1 MKKILLIA
9 TGGTIASTTGKH
21 GLSPTV
27 SAEELI
33 EYVPEIRK
41 CCEADYIQP
50 YNIDSTNVTP
60 AHWLTLA
67 EAIRENYAAYDGFVV
82 CHGTD
87 TMAYTAAALSYQ
99 IQNSKKPI
107 VLTGSQ
113 KPIDKEDTDA
123 RINLRDAFSYAAS
136 EKSAQVTIVF
146 HGKAIAGTR
155 AKKIRTKSFNAFDS
169 VDFPV
174 LATVREGKV
183 LQYIEPPESV
193 KNAAAPDFYKRL
205 DGKVGLCCLTP
216 GFSGAVLDSYFEN
229 NDAVV
234 LSGYGTGGIPG
245 GEYYDLYDVI
255 EKWRGKGKT
264 LVVTTQVQS
273 EGSDMGI
280 YRVGRDFKERFSVL
294 ESYDM
299 TWESIIT
306 KLMWI
311 LSETRDEKEIERLF
325 YKPVNYDLI
334 V

>member
-9 TGGTIASTTGKH
+9 TGGTIASTTGKL

-87 TMAYTAAALSYQ
+87 TMAYTAAALSYL

>member
-27 SAEELI
+27 SAGELLGF
-33 EYVPEIRK
+33 VPEINNF
-41 CCEADYIQP
+41 CTADYIQP
-50 YNIDSTNVTP
+50 YNIDSTNITP
-60 AHWLTLA
+60 AHWLKLA
-67 EAIRENYAAYDGFVV
+67 AAIRENYDDYDGFVV

-87 TMAYTAAALSYQ
+87 TMAYTAAVLSYL

-113 KPIDKEDTDA
+113 KPIDLEDTDA

-136 EKSAQVTIVF
+136 DKSAQVTIVF
-146 HGKAIAGTR
+146 QGKAIAGTR
-155 AKKIRTKSFNAFDS
+155 AKKIRTKSFNAFES
-169 VDFPV
+169 VDFPI
-174 LATVREGKV
+174 LGTVRDGRV
-183 LQYIEPPESV
+183 VQYIEPPESV
-193 KNAAAPDFYKRL
+193 KKALSPAFYERL
-205 DGKVGLCCLTP
+205 DGRVGLCCLTP
-216 GFSGAVLDSYFEN
+216 GFSGAVLDAYFEN

>member
-1 MKKILLIA
+1 MSSSVAACHTQETSLPDA
-9 TGGTIASTTGKH
+9 V
-21 GLSPTV
+21 TV

-87 TMAYTAAALSYQ
+87 TMAYTAAALSYL

>member
-1 MKKILLIA
+1 M
-9 TGGTIASTTGKH
+9 
-21 GLSPTV
+21 
-27 SAEELI
+27 
-33 EYVPEIRK
+33 PEIRK

-87 TMAYTAAALSYQ
+87 TMAYTAAALSYL

>member
-87 TMAYTAAALSYQ
+87 TMAYTAAALSYL

-183 LQYIEPPESV
+183 
-193 KNAAAPDFYKRL
+193 
-205 DGKVGLCCLTP
+205 
-216 GFSGAVLDSYFEN
+216 
-229 NDAVV
+229 
-234 LSGYGTGGIPG
+234 
-245 GEYYDLYDVI
+245 
-255 EKWRGKGKT
+255 
-264 LVVTTQVQS
+264 
-273 EGSDMGI
+273 
-280 YRVGRDFKERFSVL
+280 
-294 ESYDM
+294 
-299 TWESIIT
+299 
-306 KLMWI
+306 
-311 LSETRDEKEIERLF
+311 
-325 YKPVNYDLI
+325 
-334 V
+334 

>member
-27 SAEELI
+27 SAGELL
-33 EYVPEIRK
+33 EFVPEINNF
-41 CCEADYIQP
+41 CTADYIQP
-50 YNIDSTNVTP
+50 YNIDSTNITP
-60 AHWLTLA
+60 AHWLKLA
-67 EAIRENYAAYDGFVV
+67 AAIRENYDDYDGFVV

-87 TMAYTAAALSYQ
+87 TMAYTAAVLSYL

-113 KPIDKEDTDA
+113 KPIDLEDTDA

-136 EKSAQVTIVF
+136 DKSAQATIVF
-146 HGKAIAGTR
+146 QGKAIAGTR
-155 AKKIRTKSFNAFDS
+155 AKKIRTKSFNAFES
-169 VDFPV
+169 VDFPI
-174 LATVREGKV
+174 LGTVRDGRV
-183 LQYIEPPESV
+183 VQYIEPPESV
-193 KNAAAPDFYKRL
+193 KKAVSPEFYERL
-205 DGKVGLCCLTP
+205 DGRVGLCCLTP
-216 GFSGAVLDSYFEN
+216 GFSGAVLDAYFEN

>member
-21 GLSPTV
+21 GLSPMV

-87 TMAYTAAALSYQ
+87 TMAYTAAALSYL

>member
-1 MKKILLIA
+1 MLRSRLY
-9 TGGTIASTTGKH
+9 
-21 GLSPTV
+21 
-27 SAEELI
+27 SAVQYRFYE
-33 EYVPEIRK
+33 RN
-41 CCEADYIQP
+41 AG
-50 YNIDSTNVTP
+50 
-60 AHWLTLA
+60 ARLTLA

-87 TMAYTAAALSYQ
+87 TMAYTAAALSYL

>member
-27 SAEELI
+27 SAEELLGF
-33 EYVPEIRK
+33 VPEINNF
-41 CCEADYIQP
+41 CTADYIQP
-50 YNIDSTNVTP
+50 YNIDSTNITP
-60 AHWLTLA
+60 AHWLKLA
-67 EAIRENYAAYDGFVV
+67 AAIRENYDDYDGFVV

-87 TMAYTAAALSYQ
+87 TMAYTAAVLSYL

-113 KPIDKEDTDA
+113 KPIDLEDTDA

-136 EKSAQVTIVF
+136 DKSAQTTIVF
-146 HGKAIAGTR
+146 QGKAIAGTR
-155 AKKIRTKSFNAFDS
+155 AKKIRTKSFNAFES
-169 VDFPV
+169 VDFPI
-174 LATVREGKV
+174 LGTVRDGRV

-193 KNAAAPDFYKRL
+193 KKAVSPAFYERL
-205 DGKVGLCCLTP
+205 DGRVGLCCLTP
-216 GFSGAVLDSYFEN
+216 GFSGAVLDAYFEN

-255 EKWRGKGKT
+255 EKWRGKSKT

>member
-27 SAEELI
+27 KAEELVK
-33 EYVPEIRK
+33 YVPEIREF
-41 CCEADYIQP
+41 CETDCIQP
-50 YNIDSTNVTP
+50 FNIDSTNVTP
-60 AHWLTLA
+60 SHWLILA
-67 EAIRENYAAYDGFVV
+67 ETIRENYGKYDGFVV

-87 TMAYTAAALSYQ
+87 TMAYTAAALSYLV
-99 IQNSKKPI
+99 QNSPKPI

-136 EKSAQVTIVF
+136 EKAAQVTIVF
-146 HGKAIAGTR
+146 QGKAIAGTR

-169 VDFPV
+169 VDFPP
-174 LATVREGKV
+174 LARVRDGKV
-183 LQYIEPPESV
+183 LQYSPAPQDVKTAKEPV
-193 KNAAAPDFYKRL
+193 FYSRL

-216 GFSGAVLDSYFEN
+216 GFSEKVLDAYFEN

-234 LSGYGTGGIPG
+234 LSGYGTGGIPEG
-245 GEYYDLYDVI
+245 DYYNLYEVI
-255 EKWRGKGKT
+255 EKWKGKGKT

-273 EGSDMGI
+273 EGSDMSI
-280 YRVGRDFKERFSVL
+280 YRVGRDFKARFSIL

-311 LSETRDEKEIERLF
+311 LSETRDEKKIEELF
-325 YKPVNYDLI
+325 YTPINYDLI